1 VLDAGLM
8 GALSW
13 EKTASNS
20 KNSEIGLWNRL
31 KGVETE
37 DKIKFRLDKTQV
49 NQSKRM
55 LIMFRVR

>member
-1 VLDAGLM
+1 M

-20 KNSEIGLWNRL
+20 KNSEIDYWKRL

-37 DKIKFRLDKTQV
+37 DKIKFRLDKTKL
-49 NQSKRM
+49 NKSKRR
-55 LIMFRVR
+55 LIIMRRLR